1 MALIQGKQ
9 ALEAPTFLLN
19 LFPIENR
26 RFPSFRYLKWRYYMP
41 SIGPFRPDPCQDS
54 VPF

>member
-19 LFPIENR
+19 LFPIENTLHTGK
-26 RFPSFRYLKWRYYMP
+26 FVTPVLPMSPVPGGPSPGAVVVVFW
-41 SIGPFRPDPCQDS
+41 
-54 VPF
+54 